1 MSVNVKGV
9 VSAILTGVVAL
20 AFSTALF
27 AQTVE
32 IPRAAYVHKRII
44 TQQARLIWGLDAPTA
59 TFAAQIH
66 QESLWRADAVSSAG
80 ARGLAQ
86 FMPSTGDWIVTVYKS
101 LGEHEPE
108 NPTWAIR
115 AMITY
120 DLHLYRLVDGA
131 NNCERF
137 AKALSAYNGGL
148 TWVSRDEALA
158 SAAGVDTA
166 YWFGGVESYSA
177 RASWAKAENRNYT
190 RRILTE
196 LEPAY
201 IAAGFG
207 GGMCTGKKA

>member
-1 MSVNVKGV
+1 MLPTAAKWLAVLLIAMSAQSVK
-9 VSAILTGVVAL
+9 SVA
-20 AFSTALF
+20 ATPS
-27 AQTVE
+27 VE

-207 GGMCTGKKA
+207 SGMCERGKA